1 MRRLMNDRGLNT
13 VCVEAQCPNQGECFA
28 RGTATFLILGDICTR
43 GCKFCAVKRG
53 RPAPP
58 DPTEPR
64 HLAVTASEL
73 GLRHVVIT
81 SVTRDDLPDG
91 GAGQFAACIKGVRDL
106 LPEASIEV
114 LIPDLGGRADLLKM
128 VAEAGPQVIAH
139 NLETVPRL
147 YGQVRRGAD
156 YVRSLDVV
164 GQVKQVA
171 PNIVSK
177 SGLMLGLGETEN
189 EVVQVLKDLREK
201 ECEVLTLGQYL
212 APSVQHFPVKRFVP
226 PDTFERLKKIALQLG
241 FKYVAASPYVR
252 SSYRAGEAWRAV
264 KGKQENS

>member
-1 MRRLMNDRGLNT
+1 MRRLMKGRGLNT

-53 RPAPP
+53 RPAAP
-58 DPTEPR
+58 DPSEPR
-64 HLAVTASEL
+64 HLAATAREL
-73 GLRHVVIT
+73 DLRHVVIT
-81 SVTRDDLPDG
+81 SVTRDDLPDR
-91 GAGQFAACIKGVRDL
+91 GAGQFAACIRAVHDL
-106 LPEASIEV
+106 LPRTSIEV
-114 LIPDLGGRADLLKM
+114 LIPDLDGRADLLEV
-128 VAEAGPQVIAH
+128 VAKAGPQVIAH

-156 YVRSLDVV
+156 YARSLDVV

-171 PNIVSK
+171 PSIVSK
-177 SGLMLGLGETEN
+177 SGLMLGLGETDDEI
-189 EVVQVLKDLREK
+189 VQVLKDLRGE

-212 APSVQHFPVKRFVP
+212 APSVQHFPVKRFIP
-226 PDTFERLKKIALQLG
+226 PDAFERLKEIALGLG
-241 FKYVAASPYVR
+241 FKYVASSPYVR

-264 KGKQENS
+264 CGK